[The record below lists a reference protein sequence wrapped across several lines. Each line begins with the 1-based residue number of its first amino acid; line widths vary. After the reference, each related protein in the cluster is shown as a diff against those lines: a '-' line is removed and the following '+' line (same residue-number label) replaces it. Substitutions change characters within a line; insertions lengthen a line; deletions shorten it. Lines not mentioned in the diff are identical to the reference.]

1 MNPFDFAMAEAKRQG
16 IDPALVMR
24 VLMAESSG
32 NPNAISNKG
41 ARGYMQLRPG
51 TAKEMGVN
59 INDPFDNIRGGV
71 GYLAKQLKSFGG
83 DEKLALAA
91 YNAGPGN
98 VRKYGGIPPFA
109 ETQNYVKKIQGGTM
123 PIQRAQAKQS
133 GDELFAHL
141 LGGSA
146 PAQEQNTGKEP
157 KSGDELFA
165 HLLSDKPA
173 SGTQQVANT
182 GKRKPLPSIGGG
194 TIEIE
199 PPSAM
204 ASIGRG
210 MMDIVQGG
218 KQMYNRA
225 APWVSKKESQAYD
238 KELSDEM
245 RLYEKGRGKDAG
257 ADFGRIGGNIAF
269 SAPAFIAPGAQG
281 IGAQALIGGA
291 ANALQPIDTQRPDA
305 DFAGEKAGQLGLGAL
320 LGGGAAGVAKAL
332 GKFIKPTSGTVDA
345 GRQSGIDAADRL
357 GINLTAGQK
366 TGSLGLQQLESVLSR
381 TPGAA
386 GLAKVT
392 ADKNKAALNEAAAKA
407 IGLPTGQGYG
417 TLSEAS
423 LGAAKNNIGDMFQQS
438 IKGADVP
445 LGGDFFNKLA
455 AVDSQNRSLGAFM
468 NPQVDDLVTKGL
480 AMAAQGTVK
489 GEAYQTI
496 RSTLSKRASD
506 AFKSGNSDLGQALK
520 SVRDGLDDAAKGAL
534 TPEKKAMFSLAQKQ
548 YGDFK
553 TLIKGNVVSGGDV
566 NPTLVKNALQ
576 QFNPTTF
583 KTGQMNSG
591 LTDIAKIGEIF
602 KNSVANSGTPE
613 RSAMH
618 NMLFGNPLTGVP
630 MIAGSYAMQKTLQNP
645 LMQKYLVNGLFPLTQ
660 GAQGNMAQLGGLLG
674 SSYSGNLQR

>member
-1 MNPFDFAMAEAKRQG
+1 M
-16 IDPALVMR
+16 
-24 VLMAESSG
+24 
-32 NPNAISNKG
+32 
-41 ARGYMQLRPG
+41 
-51 TAKEMGVN
+51 
-59 INDPFDNIRGGV
+59 
-71 GYLAKQLKSFGG
+71 
-83 DEKLALAA
+83 
-91 YNAGPGN
+91 
-98 VRKYGGIPPFA
+98 
-109 ETQNYVKKIQGGTM
+109 
-123 PIQRAQAKQS
+123 
-133 GDELFAHL
+133 
-141 LGGSA
+141 
-146 PAQEQNTGKEP
+146 
-157 KSGDELFA
+157 
-165 HLLSDKPA
+165 
-173 SGTQQVANT
+173 
-182 GKRKPLPSIGGG
+182 
-194 TIEIE
+194 
-199 PPSAM
+199 
-204 ASIGRG
+204 
-210 MMDIVQGG
+210 
-218 KQMYNRA
+218 
-225 APWVSKKESQAYD
+225 
-238 KELSDEM
+238 
-245 RLYEKGRGKDAG
+245 
-257 ADFGRIGGNIAF
+257 
-269 SAPAFIAPGAQG
+269 PGAQS
-281 IGAQALIGGA
+281 ISAQALLGA
-291 ANALQPIDTQRPDA
+291 GANALQPIDTQRAGA
-305 DFAGEKAGQLGLGAL
+305 DYGAEKAGQLGLGAV
-320 LGGGAAGVAKAL
+320 LGGGMAGVAKGL
-332 GKFIKPTSGTVDA
+332 GKFIKPTDTNIDA
-345 GRQSGIDAADRL
+345 GRQAGIAAADRL
-357 GINLTAGQK
+357 GLNLTAGQK

-386 GLAKVT
+386 GLTKVT
-392 ADKNKAALNEAAAKA
+392 ADKNKALLNEAAAKS
-407 IGLPTGQGYG
+407 IGLPTGQAYG
-417 TLSEAS
+417 TLSESS
-423 LGAAKNNIGDMFQQS
+423 LAAAKNNIGDMFQQS

-480 AMAAQGTVK
+480 AMAAEGTVK

-674 SSYSGNLQR
+674 SGYAGNIQR